1 LILKRQD
8 KLEILKIVF
17 IYSFF
22 GGAWI
27 YLSDSFVGL
36 FVKDPK
42 TITQIAIFKGVFF
55 IITTAVLLYALI
67 VRRMK
72 EIRKSEYLLQ
82 KSEQRFKQIS
92 ENAEEIIWEM
102 TTDGMF
108 TYVSPV
114 VERVLGY
121 KPEELVNK
129 KYYYDL
135 FEPRIAEDLKNI
147 VSNLAEKREVLK
159 RFSTTSIH
167 KNGKSVV
174 LEINASPIINSSG
187 EVTGYGGV
195 DIDITERK
203 NAETALKESEEKYRT
218 LIQTSPDAILMFSLN
233 GDIQLVNSE
242 AVKMHGYSGEDE
254 MVKLNADS
262 LIAPEETKRF
272 YGNLNKVINSGR
284 SVYEEYLFVKKEGGR
299 FYAGVN
305 LSIVFNA
312 DKKPVAV
319 IGVARDISERKS
331 NEIELEKYRMKLEEL
346 VSERTKELEEVNLRL
361 QKEILKQKDAEEKVV
376 IALEKEKEVNAMKSE
391 FISTASHEFRT
402 PLATIFSS
410 TELIERYWKKQ
421 DEVKLYEHT
430 GRIKSAI
437 KYLTGL
443 MDDVLTIS
451 KSETKK
457 IIYNTEKCDL
467 VKLCNS
473 IIEEIKA
480 LLSEK
485 HHLDIDIQLGGG
497 IYYADEKLIKLILS
511 NLLSNAIKFSAD
523 GGRIGFI
530 ARTMREE
537 IIFEV
542 SDEGIGIPAE
552 DQKRIFEPFDRGSN
566 IGVIR
571 GTGLG
576 MSIVKRSLD
585 LLGGTIRLESGVG
598 KGTKFVVSI
607 PIIQNM

>member
-1 LILKRQD
+1 MVLKRQD
-8 KLEILKIVF
+8 KLEILKIVS

-22 GGAWI
+22 GGLWI

-36 FVKDPK
+36 FIKDPE

-67 VRRMK
+67 SRRLK
-72 EIRKSEYLLQ
+72 EVRKSEHLLQ
-82 KSEQRFKQIS
+82 ISEQRFKQIS
-92 ENAEEIIWEM
+92 ENAEEVIWEI
-102 TTDGMF
+102 TKDGLF

-114 VERVLGY
+114 VERIIGY

-135 FEPRIAEDLKNI
+135 FESSIADDLKNKVADLI
-147 VSNLAEKREVLK
+147 EKKVVLK
-159 RFSTTSIH
+159 RFSTTCTH

-174 LEINASPIINSSG
+174 LEINASPIISPGG
-187 EVTGYGGV
+187 EVIGYGGV
-195 DIDITERK
+195 NIDITERK

-218 LIQTSPDAILMFSLN
+218 LIQTSPDAIFMLTLK
-233 GDIQLVNSE
+233 GDILLVNSE
-242 AVKMHGYSGEDE
+242 AVKMHGYSSEEE
-254 MVKLNADS
+254 MTKLNAEN
-262 LIAPEETKRF
+262 LISPHEIGRISE
-272 YGNLNKVINSGR
+272 NLNKVINSGR
-284 SVYEEYLFVKKEGGR
+284 SVYEEYVFIKKDGSR
-299 FYAGVN
+299 FYADLN
-305 LSIVFNA
+305 LSIVFGT

-319 IGVARDISERKS
+319 IAVARDVSERKS
-331 NEIELEKYRMKLEEL
+331 NEIELEKYRLKLEEL
-346 VSERTKELEEVNLRL
+346 VSERTRELEEVNLRL

-376 IALEKEKEVNAMKSE
+376 IALEKEKEVNALKSE

-402 PLATIFSS
+402 PLATILSS

-421 DEVKLYEHT
+421 DEAKLFEHT
-430 GRIKSAI
+430 GRIKTAI

-451 KSETKK
+451 RSETKK
-457 IIYNTEKCDL
+457 IIYNTEKSDL
-467 VKLCNS
+467 IKLCTS
-473 IIEEIKA
+473 IIEEIRT

-485 HHLDIDIQLGGG
+485 HSLDVDIQLGDG

-523 GGRIGFI
+523 GGRIGFT
-530 ARTMREE
+530 ARTTSEE

-542 SDEGIGIPAE
+542 SDEGIGIPEE

-585 LLGGTIRLESGVG
+585 LHGGRIHLESGVG
-598 KGTKFVVSI
+598 IGTKFVVSI
-607 PIIQNM
+607 PIIQND